1 MSRLDGKVA
10 LVTGGSRGI
19 GAAIAKR
26 LAADGA
32 KVALSYSSSPD
43 AADAVVAEIA
53 AAGGEAA
60 ALKADAGSEEETRS
74 LVDETAARFGGLDIL
89 VNNAGIARMGTVD
102 SASLEDLDRIYAVN
116 VRGPFVAVQ
125 AAAQHLRDG
134 GRVINIGSINGERAL
149 IAGMSMYVMSKFA
162 LGGLTRGW
170 AHDLAARGITAN
182 VVEPGPIDTDMNP
195 AEGPMAD
202 RMTHMVP
209 LKRYGQG
216 DEVAAAVAFL
226 ASDDSSYINGA
237 TLVVDGGLIA

>member
-32 KVALSYSSSPD
+32 KVALSYSASPD
-43 AADAVVAEIA
+43 AANAVVAEITE
-53 AAGGEAA
+53 AGGEAVA
-60 ALKADAGSEEETRS
+60 IKADAGSEEETRA

-89 VNNAGIARMGTVD
+89 VNNAGIARMGTVE

-125 AAAQHLRDG
+125 AATKHMRDG

-149 IAGMSMYVMSKFA
+149 MAGMSMYVMSKFA

-170 AHDLAARGITAN
+170 AHDLAALGITAN

-195 AEGPMAD
+195 AAGSMAE
-202 RMTHMVP
+202 RMTRMVP
-209 LKRYGQG
+209 LKRYGEG
-216 DEVAAAVAFL
+216 DEVAAAVAFI
-226 ASDDSSYINGA
+226 ASDESSYVNGA
-237 TLVVDGGLIA
+237 TLIVDGGLIA